1 MKDLYFI
8 CFLFSLVLTSCVK
21 DEPNSDNPVLVDIT
35 DMNQFEQRTKE
46 GVSLI
51 FFHATWCSLC
61 KNQRP
66 EVESLLLDDDLSSV
80 FFGEVNY
87 EQVSEVV
94 DHYEVLGF
102 PTLIFFKDGKEEDRM
117 IGANNKAQKLKDRLM
132 ELMN

>member
-1 MKDLYFI
+1 MKNLYFFGFI
-8 CFLFSLVLTSCVK
+8 FALILTSCTK
-21 DEPNSDNPVLVDIT
+21 DEPNSDDPVLVDIT
-35 DMNQFEQRTKE
+35 DINQFDQSTKE

-66 EVESLLLDDDLSSV
+66 AVESLLLEDDLDTV

-94 DHYEVLGF
+94 DKYEVLGF

-117 IGANNKAQKLKDRLM
+117 IGSNNSAEKLKNRLL

>member
-21 DEPNSDNPVLVDIT
+21 DEANSDNPALVDIT
-35 DMNQFEQRTKE
+35 DMNQFEQKTKE

-87 EQVSEVV
+87 EQVSEMV